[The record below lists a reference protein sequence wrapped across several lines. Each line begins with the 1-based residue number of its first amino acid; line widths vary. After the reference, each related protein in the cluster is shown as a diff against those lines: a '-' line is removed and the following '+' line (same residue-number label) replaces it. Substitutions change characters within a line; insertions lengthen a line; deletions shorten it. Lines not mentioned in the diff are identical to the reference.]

1 MAQLLL
7 GAAGS
12 ALGGSI
18 LPGSVSLFGSA
29 ISGAALGGFIGAQL
43 GAVADRALLG
53 GLGPDREGPR
63 LPDLRLQASTEGAP
77 IPRLYGRARIAGQVI
92 WAARYTETAT
102 RDRAGSKG
110 GPSVTAYSYTVSFA
124 VSLTEGVIDGIGRV
138 WANGAPLD
146 LSQTDMRI
154 HRGTEDQLPDALIQA
169 VEGAE
174 NAPAFRG
181 LAYAVFEDF
190 PLDEYGARIPNL
202 SFEVFR
208 PAPVADPG
216 QPRLEE
222 MIRGVDLIP
231 ASGEFAYGV
240 EPVMRLIGPGKEEPE
255 NVHNGRG
262 VTDFVAA
269 IDDLEARLPNCR
281 SVLIVSAWFGT
292 DLRCGDCEIRPGV
305 ETRDKVTRPSAW
317 QVAGESRTTAWLVTQ
332 EDERPVYGGTPDDAS
347 LIAAIRELKAR
358 GFTVSLYPFILM
370 DIPSG
375 NGLPDPYGGAEQ
387 AAFPWRGRITCHPA
401 AGQAGSSDKSGAAG
415 AQVADFFGAASAS
428 DFAISG
434 DAVSYAGPAEWR
446 FNRFILHHAA
456 LAKIAGADGFLIG
469 SEMVG
474 LTTIRDSADHYP
486 AVDALCEL
494 VAEVRTIVGPG
505 LRLSYAADWSEY
517 SGHRPADGS
526 GDVFFHLDPLWSHPA
541 IDAVAID
548 WYVPLADWRDGTDH
562 ADASLSRTGHDLT
575 YLSANAEGGEGYD
588 WYYASDADRL
598 AQVRT
603 PISDTAHGEDWVF
616 RFKDI
621 RGWWSNAH
629 HDRPGGVRAASPTGW
644 VPQSKPV
651 WLTETGC
658 PAVDKGANQ
667 PNVFTDPKSAE
678 SALPHFST
686 GTRDDL
692 IQRRYLEAMIGHWAA
707 DETVSPV
714 YAGPMIDPAD
724 IHVWTWDARPFPDF
738 PARNEV
744 WGDGANWRL
753 GHWLTGRMGL
763 APLGDVVFD
772 LCVSAELDPDVSE
785 LDGLVSGYLVE
796 RPMAVRD
803 ALSPLAELFGFTA
816 TDTAGGIRFGRPGST
831 THERSSDALVLTEP
845 GETLR
850 CERQDFAAMPADV
863 RVHFIAD
870 EDDYARS
877 AALARH
883 RLGAARGVA
892 DLPVPLLADS
902 GQAEGWAKQ
911 ALRRLEAEGER
922 FAFTLPPS
930 SLAVE
935 PGDRIRVT
943 ADADTIDLTI
953 SELSGETARHASGSH
968 SHDVPPALA
977 GTNPGAPRGS
987 VRPPSQADLFILD
1000 LPLSGSDSERSGP
1013 LAAVAAEPWYG
1024 IAAVHAGEGLDR
1036 RALVERP
1043 CLSGQLLAPLAP
1055 APSGRIVE
1063 QAPTLVLDRGGLES
1077 VTEAA
1082 LLAGANRLA
1091 IQTGETWE
1099 IVQFR
1104 DAILIGDG
1112 IWQIAGLLR
1121 GQNGSET
1128 NADIPAGSRFV
1139 LFDTAPV
1146 TFPVEDHEWNVP
1158 IEVRAGPAR
1167 RVLEDTSYAHE
1178 TVTIERVDL
1187 RPLSPVHLKASR
1199 EDGMLKVCWIRRT
1212 RIGGDSWGVGDA
1224 PLGEVFERYQ
1234 ITVGAPGG
1242 SAETFESDL
1251 PEWSLDGGDEA
1262 ALFGGLLDEVE
1273 IAVRQV
1279 SERYGPGRAATG
1291 VFIL

>member
-29 ISGAALGGFIGAQL
+29 ISGAALGGFVGAQL

-53 GLGPDREGPR
+53 ALGPDREGPR
-63 LPDLRLQASTEGAP
+63 LPDLRLQSSTEGAP

-102 RDRAGSKG
+102 RDRTGSKG
-110 GPSVTAYSYTVSFA
+110 GPSVTTYSYTISFA
-124 VSLTEGVIDGIGRV
+124 VGLTEGVIDGVGRV

-146 LSQTDMRI
+146 LSQTDMRVY
-154 HRGTEDQLPDALIQA
+154 RGTEDQLPDALIQS

-190 PLDEYGARIPNL
+190 PLDDYGARIPNL
-202 SFEVFR
+202 GFEVFR

-231 ASGEFAYGV
+231 ASGEFAYSV
-240 EPVMRLIGPGKEEPE
+240 DPVMRRIGPGKEEPE

-281 SVLIVSAWFGT
+281 SVLIVSAWFGD
-292 DLRCGDCEIRPGV
+292 DLRCGECQIRPGV
-305 ETRDKVTRPSAW
+305 ETRDKVTRPSGW
-317 QVAGESRTTAWLVTQ
+317 QVAGESRATAWLVTQ
-332 EDERPVYGGTPDDAS
+332 EDGRPVYGGTPDDAS
-347 LIAAIRELKAR
+347 LIGAIRELKAR

-370 DIPSG
+370 DVPPGSS
-375 NGLPDPYGGAEQ
+375 LPDPYGGAEQ

-401 AGQAGSSDKSGAAG
+401 AGQAGTVDKISTAG
-415 AQVADFFGAASAS
+415 DQVADFFGAATAG
-428 DFAISG
+428 DFAASG
-434 DAVSYAGPAEWR
+434 DTVSYSGPAEWR

-474 LTTIRDSADHYP
+474 LTTIRDTVDHYP
-486 AVDALCEL
+486 AVDALCDL
-494 VAEVRTIVGPG
+494 AAEVRTMVGPDV
-505 LRLSYAADWSEY
+505 RLSYAADWSEY

-526 GDVFFHLDPLWSHPA
+526 GDVFFHLDPLWSHPT

-548 WYVPLADWRDGTDH
+548 WYVPLADWRDGTGP
-562 ADASLSRTGHDLT
+562 ADAGLSRTGHDLS

-598 AQVRT
+598 TQTRT

-621 RGWWSNAH
+621 RGWWANAH
-629 HDRPGGVRAASPTGW
+629 HNRSGGVRSATPTGW

-667 PNVFTDPKSAE
+667 PNVFVDPKSAE
-678 SALPHFST
+678 SALPYFST

-707 DETVSPV
+707 DDTVSAV
-714 YAGPMIDPAD
+714 YGGPMIDPAD

-738 PARNEV
+738 PARGDV
-744 WGDGANWRL
+744 WGDGGNWRL

-763 APLGDVVFD
+763 APLGDVVRD
-772 LCVSAELDPDVSE
+772 LSGGADVDADVAS
-785 LDGLVSGYLVE
+785 LDGLISGYLVE

-803 ALSPLAELFGFTA
+803 ALTPLAELFGFTA
-816 TDTAGGIRFGRPGST
+816 TDTVGGVRFGRAGSIIRKLST
-831 THERSSDALVLTEP
+831 DELVLADS

-850 CERQDFAAMPADV
+850 CERQDFAALPADL

-877 AALARH
+877 AVLARN

-892 DLPVPLLADS
+892 DLAIPLLADA
-902 GQAEGWAKQ
+902 GQAEDWAKQ
-911 ALRRLEAEGER
+911 ALRRLEAEGEN
-922 FAFTLPPS
+922 FSFILPPS
-930 SLAVE
+930 ALAIE
-935 PGDRIRVT
+935 PGDCVGVVK
-943 ADADTIDLTI
+943 DAQTFDLMV
-953 SELSGETARHASGSH
+953 SDLSGDMARRGAATH
-968 SHDVPPALA
+968 SFDAIPSFA
-977 GTNPGAPRGS
+977 GTTPGTPRVS
-987 VRPPSQADLFILD
+987 VRPPSLADLLVLD
-1000 LPLSGSDSERSGP
+1000 LPLFGNETERSGP
-1013 LAAVAAEPWYG
+1013 LAAVAAEPWFG
-1024 IAAVHAGEGLDR
+1024 IAAVHAGEGLTR

-1043 CLSGQLLAPLAP
+1043 CISGQLLETLAP
-1055 APSGRIVE
+1055 APAGRGVE
-1063 QAPTLVLDRGGLES
+1063 QTVLVALDRGGLES
-1077 VTEAA
+1077 VTSVA

-1091 IQTGETWE
+1091 IETGEGWE
-1099 IVQFR
+1099 IIQFR
-1104 DAILIGDG
+1104 DATLIGDG
-1112 IWQIAGLLR
+1112 VWQIAGLLR
-1121 GQNGSET
+1121 GQSGSET
-1128 NADIPAGSRFV
+1128 AAEISSGRRIVV
-1139 LFDTAPV
+1139 LDGAPIG
-1146 TFPVEDHEWNVP
+1146 FSIDDNEWNVP
-1158 IEVRAGPAR
+1158 VEVRAGPAR
-1167 RVLEDTSYAHE
+1167 LAPEHASYASE
-1178 TVTIERVDL
+1178 LVTIGREDL
-1187 RPLSPVHLKASR
+1187 RPLSPVHLRVVR
-1199 EDGMLKVCWIRRT
+1199 EGSVLTIRWIRRT
-1212 RIGGDSWGVGDA
+1212 RIGGDSWGVGDV
-1224 PLGEVFERYQ
+1224 PLGEAFERYR
-1234 ITVGAPGG
+1234 ISVGVPGAT
-1242 SAETFESDL
+1242 AETFESDI
-1251 PEWSLDGGDEA
+1251 PEWTISNANET

-1273 IAVRQV
+1273 IAVSQV
-1279 SERYGPGRAATG
+1279 SERYGPGRAAIG
-1291 VFIL
+1291 VFML

>member
-12 ALGGSI
+12 AIGGSI
-18 LPGSVSLFGSA
+18 LTGSVSLFGSA
-29 ISGAALGGFIGAQL
+29 ISGAALGGLVGAQL

-53 GLGPDREGPR
+53 ALGPDREGPR
-63 LPDLRLQASTEGAP
+63 LPDLRLQSSIEGAP

-92 WAARYTETAT
+92 WSARYTETAT
-102 RDRAGSKG
+102 KDRAGSKG
-110 GPSVTAYSYTVSFA
+110 GPSITTYSYTISFA
-124 VSLTEGVIDGIGRV
+124 VGLSEGVIDGVGRV

-190 PLDEYGARIPNL
+190 PLDDYGARIPNL

-222 MIRGVDLIP
+222 MIQGVDLIP

-240 EPVMRLIGPGKEEPE
+240 EPVMRRIGPGKEEPE

-292 DLRCGDCEIRPGV
+292 DLRCGECEIRPGV

-317 QVAGESRTTAWLVTQ
+317 QVAGESRATAWLVTQ
-332 EDERPVYGGTPDDAS
+332 EDGRPVYGGTPDDSS
-347 LIAAIRELKAR
+347 LIAAIRELKAH

-370 DIPSG
+370 DVAPG
-375 NGLPDPYGGAEQ
+375 NSLPNPYGGAEQ

-401 AGQAGSSDKSGAAG
+401 AGQAGSPDKTAAAG
-415 AQVADFFGAASAS
+415 AQVADFFGSASVS
-428 DFAISG
+428 DFAVSG
-434 DAVSYAGPAEWR
+434 DTVSYSGPEEWR

-474 LTTIRDSADHYP
+474 LTTVRDSDNHYP
-486 AVDALCEL
+486 AVDALCTL
-494 VAEVRTIVGPG
+494 AAEARALLGPG
-505 LRLSYAADWSEY
+505 VRLSYAADWSEY
-517 SGHRPADGS
+517 SGHRPGDGS

-548 WYVPLADWRDGTDH
+548 WYVPLADWRDGTHH
-562 ADASLSRTGHDLT
+562 ADAALSRTGHDLP
-575 YLSANAEGGEGYD
+575 YLMAHAEGGEGYD

-598 AQVRT
+598 TQTRT

-621 RGWWSNAH
+621 RGWWANAH
-629 HDRPGGVRAASPTGW
+629 HDRPGGVRSAAPTNW

-651 WLTETGC
+651 WMTETGC

-667 PNVFTDPKSAE
+667 PNVFVDPKSAE
-678 SALPHFST
+678 SSLPHFSG

-692 IQRRYLEAMIGHWAA
+692 IQRRYLGAMIGHWAA
-707 DETVSPV
+707 DETVSAV
-714 YAGPMIDPAD
+714 YGGPMIDPAD

-738 PARNEV
+738 PARGEV

-763 APLGDVVFD
+763 APLGDVVRNLAGEVGVD
-772 LCVSAELDPDVSE
+772 LDVSG

-816 TDTAGGIRFGRPGST
+816 TDTAGGVRFGRPEGAAPELSN
-831 THERSSDALVLTEP
+831 DALVLTEP

-850 CERQDFAAMPADV
+850 CERQDFAAMPADL

-877 AALARH
+877 AVLARN

-892 DLPVPLLADS
+892 DLAVPLLADA
-902 GQAEGWAKQ
+902 GQAENWARQ

-922 FAFTLPPS
+922 FTFMLPPS
-930 SLAVE
+930 ALAVE
-935 PGDRIRVT
+935 PGDRIRVVR
-943 ADADTIDLTI
+943 DADTIDLTI
-953 SELSGETARHASGSH
+953 SDLSGDTARRASGSP
-968 SHDVPPALA
+968 SLDVPPALA
-977 GTNPGAPRGS
+977 GTHPGAPRES
-987 VRPPSQADLFILD
+987 VRPPSQGDLFVLD
-1000 LPLSGSDSERSGP
+1000 LPLFGGDSERSGP

-1024 IAAVHAGEGLDR
+1024 VAAVHAGEGLDR

-1043 CLSGQLLAPLAP
+1043 CLSGQLLAPLAA

-1063 QAPTLVLDRGGLES
+1063 QAVTLVLDRGGLES
-1077 VTEAA
+1077 VTKAA

-1091 IQTGETWE
+1091 IETSDEWE

-1104 DAILIGDG
+1104 DATLIGDG

-1121 GQNGSET
+1121 GQSGSET
-1128 NADIPAGSRFV
+1128 NAVIPAGSRFV
-1139 LFDTAPV
+1139 VLDAAPASFPV
-1146 TFPVEDHEWNVP
+1146 TDHEWNVP
-1158 IEVRAGPAR
+1158 IEVRAGPAQ
-1167 RVLEDTSYAHE
+1167 RVPEDSAYASE
-1178 TVTIERVDL
+1178 TVTIRRADL
-1187 RPLSPVHLKASR
+1187 RPLSPVHLRAHR
-1199 EDGMLKVCWIRRT
+1199 EDGALKVRWTRRT
-1212 RIGGDSWGVGDA
+1212 RIGGDSWGIGDV
-1224 PLGEVFERYQ
+1224 PLGEAFERYQ
-1234 ITVGAPGG
+1234 IAVGAPGG
-1242 SAETFESDL
+1242 SAETFESPV
-1251 PEWSLDGGDEA
+1251 PEWSISGDDET
-1262 ALFGGLLDEVE
+1262 ALFGGLLDEAQITVS
-1273 IAVRQV
+1273 QV
-1279 SERYGPGRAATG
+1279 SERHGPGRAATG
-1291 VFIL
+1291 AFAL

>member
-7 GAAGS
+7 GATGS
-12 ALGGSI
+12 AVGGSI
-18 LPGSVSLFGSA
+18 LPGSVSLFGSTL
-29 ISGAALGGFIGAQL
+29 SGAALGGFVGAQL

-53 GLGPDREGPR
+53 ALRPDREGPR

-92 WAARYTETAT
+92 WAARYAETAT
-102 RDRAGSKG
+102 KDRAGSKG
-110 GPSVTAYSYTVSFA
+110 GPSVTSYSYTISFA
-124 VSLTEGVIDGIGRV
+124 VGLSEGVIDGVGRV

-154 HRGTEDQLPDALIQA
+154 YRGTEDQLPDALIQT
-169 VEGAE
+169 VEGAQ

-190 PLDEYGARIPNL
+190 PLDDYGARIPNL

-208 PAPVADPG
+208 PTPVADPG

-240 EPVMRLIGPGKEEPE
+240 EPVMRRIGPGKEEPE

-292 DLRCGDCEIRPGV
+292 DLRCGACEIRPGV
-305 ETRDKVTRPSAW
+305 ETRDKVTRPSDW
-317 QVAGESRTTAWLVTQ
+317 QVAGESRSTAWLVTQ
-332 EDERPVYGGTPDDAS
+332 DDGRPVYGGTPDDAS

-370 DIPSG
+370 DIAAG

-401 AGQAGSSDKSGAAG
+401 AGQAGSLDKSGAAG
-415 AQVADFFGAASAS
+415 VQVANFFGAASAS
-428 DFAISG
+428 DFAVSG
-434 DAVSYAGPAEWR
+434 DTVSYSGPSEWR

-474 LTTIRDSADHYP
+474 LTTIRDSGDHYP
-486 AVDALCEL
+486 AVDALCDL
-494 VAEVRTIVGPG
+494 AAEARTLVGPDV
-505 LRLSYAADWSEY
+505 RLSYAADWSEY
-517 SGHRPADGS
+517 SGHQPSDGS
-526 GDVFFHLDPLWSHPA
+526 GDVLFHLDPLWSHPA

-548 WYVPLADWRDGTDH
+548 WYVPLADWRDGMSH
-562 ADASLSRTGHDLT
+562 ADAALSRAGHDLT
-575 YLSANAEGGEGYD
+575 YLSASAEGGEGFD

-598 AQVRT
+598 TQTRT
-603 PISDTAHGEDWVF
+603 PIADSAHEEDWVF

-621 RGWWSNAH
+621 RGWWSNPH
-629 HDRPGGVRAASPTGW
+629 HDRPGGVRSASPTGW

-667 PNVFTDPKSAE
+667 PNVFVDPKSAE
-678 SALPHFST
+678 SALPFFST
-686 GTRDDL
+686 GSRDDL

-714 YAGPMIDPAD
+714 YSGPMIDPAD

-738 PARNEV
+738 PARDEI
-744 WGDGANWRL
+744 WGDGSNWRL

-763 APLGDVVFD
+763 APLGDVVRD
-772 LCVSAELDPDVSE
+772 LCGSADLDPDMSG

-816 TDTAGGIRFGRPGST
+816 TDTASGIRFAVPAGVAL
-831 THERSSDALVLTEP
+831 ELSSDALVLADSN
-845 GETLR
+845 ETLR

-877 AALARH
+877 AVLARN
-883 RLGAARGVA
+883 RLGAARGVT
-892 DLPVPLLADS
+892 DLAVPLLADA
-902 GQAEGWAKQ
+902 GQAENWARQ

-922 FAFTLPPS
+922 YAFTLPPS
-930 SLAVE
+930 ALAIE
-935 PGDRIRVT
+935 PGDPIRVVR
-943 ADADTIDLTI
+943 DADTFDLTV
-953 SELSGETARHASGSH
+953 SDLSGDTARQASASR
-968 SHDVPPALA
+968 SYDVSLALA
-977 GTNPGAPRGS
+977 GSYPGAPCGS
-987 VRPPSQADLFILD
+987 VRPPSQAELFVLD
-1000 LPLSGSDSERSGP
+1000 LPLFGSDTERSGP

-1043 CLSGQLLAPLAP
+1043 CLSGQLLEALAP

-1063 QAPTLVLDRGGLES
+1063 QSVTLVLDRGGIES
-1077 VTEAA
+1077 VSGTA

-1091 IQTGETWE
+1091 VATVEGWE
-1099 IVQFR
+1099 ILQFR
-1104 DAILIGDG
+1104 DATLIGDG

-1121 GQNGSET
+1121 GQSGSET
-1128 NADIPAGSRFV
+1128 GTGIPAGSVFV
-1139 LFDTAPV
+1139 LLDNAPAS
-1146 TFPVEDHEWNVP
+1146 FPIEDHEWNVP
-1158 IEVRAGPAR
+1158 VEVRAGPAR
-1167 RVLEDTSYAHE
+1167 HVPEDSSYASE
-1178 TVTIERVDL
+1178 TVTVRRADL

-1199 EDGMLKVCWIRRT
+1199 EDGMLKVRWMRRT
-1212 RIGGDSWGVGDA
+1212 RIGGDSWGAGDV
-1224 PLGEVFERYQ
+1224 PLGEAFERYQ
-1234 ITVGAPGG
+1234 IAIGAPGG
-1242 SAETFESDL
+1242 SAETFASPM
-1251 PEWSLDGGDEA
+1251 PEWSISGDDEA

-1273 IAVRQV
+1273 ITVSQV
-1279 SERYGPGRAATG
+1279 SERYGPGRSATG
-1291 VFIL
+1291 VFVL

>member
-12 ALGGSI
+12 AIGGSI

-29 ISGAALGGFIGAQL
+29 ISGAALGGFVGAQL

-53 GLGPDREGPR
+53 ALGPGREGPR

-102 RDRAGSKG
+102 KDRAGSKG
-110 GPSVTAYSYTVSFA
+110 GPSVTTYSYTISFA
-124 VSLTEGVIDGIGRV
+124 VGLTEGVIDGVGRV

-146 LSQTDMRI
+146 LSRTDMRI

-190 PLDEYGARIPNL
+190 PLDDYGARIPNL

-231 ASGEFAYGV
+231 ASGEFAYSV
-240 EPVMRLIGPGKEEPE
+240 EPVMRRIGPGKEEPE

-292 DLRCGDCEIRPGV
+292 DLRCGECEIRPGV
-305 ETRDKVTRPSAW
+305 ETRDKVTRPSDW
-317 QVAGESRTTAWLVTQ
+317 QVAGESRASAWLVTQ
-332 EDERPVYGGTPDDAS
+332 EDGRPVYGGTPDDAS
-347 LIAAIRELKAR
+347 LIGAIRELKAR

-370 DIPSG
+370 DVPPG
-375 NGLPDPYGGAEQ
+375 NGLPDPYGGSEQ

-401 AGQAGSSDKSGAAG
+401 AGQAGSPDKTAAAG
-415 AQVADFFGAASAS
+415 DQVADFFGSAVAG

-434 DAVSYAGPAEWR
+434 DTVSYSGPEEWR

-456 LAKIAGADGFLIG
+456 LAKIAGVDGFLIG
-469 SEMVG
+469 SEMAG

-486 AVDALCEL
+486 AVDALCDL
-494 VAEVRTIVGPG
+494 AAEARILLGSAV
-505 LRLSYAADWSEY
+505 RLSYAADWSEY
-517 SGHRPADGS
+517 SGHRPGAGS
-526 GDVFFHLDPLWSHPA
+526 GDVFFHLDPLWSHAA

-548 WYVPLADWRDGTDH
+548 WYVPLADWRDGTSH
-562 ADASLSRTGHDLT
+562 ADAALSRTGHDLT
-575 YLSANAEGGEGYD
+575 YLSASAEGGEGYD

-598 AQVRT
+598 TQTRT

-616 RFKDI
+616 RVKDI
-621 RGWWSNAH
+621 RGWWTNAH
-629 HDRPGGVRAASPTGW
+629 HDRPGGVRSASPTGW
-644 VPQSKPV
+644 VPQSKPI

-667 PNVFTDPKSAE
+667 PNVFVDPKSAE
-678 SALPHFST
+678 SSLPHFST
-686 GTRDDL
+686 GSRDDL
-692 IQRRYLEAMIGHWAA
+692 IQRRYLEAMLGHWAA
-707 DETVSPV
+707 DETVSAV

-738 PARNEV
+738 PARHEV

-763 APLGDVVFD
+763 APLGDVVRV
-772 LCVSAELDPDVSE
+772 LAGAAGVDPDVSG

-803 ALSPLAELFGFTA
+803 ALTPLAELFGFTA
-816 TDTAGGIRFGRPGST
+816 TDTAGGVRFGRTGSIIRELST
-831 THERSSDALVLTEP
+831 DEIVLVES
-845 GETLR
+845 GELLR
-850 CERQDFAAMPADV
+850 CERQDFAAMPADL

-877 AALARH
+877 AVLARN

-892 DLPVPLLADS
+892 DLSVPLLADA
-902 GQAEGWAKQ
+902 GQAENWARQ
-911 ALRRLEAEGER
+911 ALRRLKAEGER

-930 SLAVE
+930 ALAVE
-935 PGDRIRVT
+935 PGDRIRVVR
-943 ADADTIDLTI
+943 DADTIDVTI
-953 SELSGETARHASGSH
+953 SDLSGDMARQASGSH
-968 SHDVPPALA
+968 SLDVPPALA
-977 GTNPGAPRGS
+977 GTNPGATRGS
-987 VRPPSQADLFILD
+987 VRPPSQADLFVLD
-1000 LPLSGSDSERSGP
+1000 LPLFGGDSERSGP

-1024 IAAVHAGEGLDR
+1024 IASVHAGEGLDR

-1043 CLSGQLLAPLAP
+1043 CLSGQLLETLAA

-1063 QAPTLVLDRGGLES
+1063 QSVTLVLDRGGLES
-1077 VTEAA
+1077 VTQAA

-1091 IQTGETWE
+1091 IETGDEWE
-1099 IVQFR
+1099 ILQFR
-1104 DAILIGDG
+1104 DATLIGDG

-1121 GQNGSET
+1121 GQSGSET
-1128 NADIPAGSRFV
+1128 NAAISAGSRFV
-1139 LFDTAPV
+1139 VLDAAPAS
-1146 TFPVEDHEWNVP
+1146 FPVADHEWNVP
-1158 IEVRAGPAR
+1158 IEVRAGPAQ
-1167 RVLEDTSYAHE
+1167 RVPEDPAYASE
-1178 TVTIERVDL
+1178 TVTIRRADL
-1187 RPLSPVHLKASR
+1187 RPLSPVHLKACR
-1199 EDGMLKVCWIRRT
+1199 EDGLLKVRWTRRT
-1212 RIGGDSWGVGDA
+1212 RIGGDSWGVGDV
-1224 PLGEVFERYQ
+1224 PLGEAFERYQ
-1234 ITVGAPGG
+1234 IAIGAPGG
-1242 SAETFESDL
+1242 SVEIFESSV
-1251 PEWSLDGGDEA
+1251 PEWSISSDDEA
-1262 ALFGGLLDEVE
+1262 ALFGGLLDEAE
-1273 IAVRQV
+1273 ITVSQV
-1279 SERYGPGRAATG
+1279 SERHGQGRAATG
-1291 VFIL
+1291 VFAL